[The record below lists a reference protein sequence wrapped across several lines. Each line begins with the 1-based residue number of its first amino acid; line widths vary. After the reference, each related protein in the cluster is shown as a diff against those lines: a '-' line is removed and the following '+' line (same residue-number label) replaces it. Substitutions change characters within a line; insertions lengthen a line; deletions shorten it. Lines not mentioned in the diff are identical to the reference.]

1 MVATTY
7 KRLIWVAIPL
17 VIVAAYA
24 LFSSSREAQGKI
36 APGDILRV
44 GIDPTLPPFAA
55 IIDNAFQGF
64 EIELAEA
71 IGKKLGTPVQFVI
84 VNYDSRYD
92 ALINNQVDCVIAML
106 AIDMSKTADVTYS
119 QSYYDDGL
127 WLASMSQTY
136 DDLTTELQV
145 QSVAFAYGSEADTT
159 TRQWQVRI
167 EGLERQ
173 PYEFARYAL
182 DAVRLG
188 DANTAL
194 VDATTYYLY
203 DDDADFQITSVSS
216 VPYAI
221 AVAKNRPGLAQQINS
236 VLDDFI
242 SDGTLNQMIES
253 WF

>member
-1 MVATTY
+1 MVATAY
-7 KRLIWVAIPL
+7 KRLIWFAIPL

-44 GIDPTLPPFAA
+44 GIDPTVPPFAA
-55 IIDNAFQGF
+55 IVDDAFQGF
-64 EIELAEA
+64 EVELAKA
-71 IGKKLGTPVQFVI
+71 IGTKLGTPVQFVI

-92 ALINNQVDCVIAML
+92 ALINNQVDCVVAML
-106 AIDMSKTADVTYS
+106 AIDMSKTADVAYS
-119 QSYYDDGL
+119 RPYYDDGL
-127 WLASMSQTY
+127 LLVSMSQTY
-136 DDLTTELQV
+136 DDLATELQG

-167 EGLERQ
+167 EGLERR
-173 PYEFARYAL
+173 PYEFASSAL
-182 DAVRLG
+182 DAMRLG
-188 DANTAL
+188 DADTAL

-203 DDDADFQITSVSS
+203 EDESDFQITRVSS

-221 AVAKNRPGLAQQINS
+221 AVAKDRPGLAQQINS
-236 VLDDFI
+236 VLDDFM
-242 SDGTLNQMIES
+242 SDGTLSQMIES